1 MSKPKKDLN
10 LHIDGKKVDVTVTR
24 KDGKVTIELDSDKLD
39 VLLERSESGLNVTVN
54 DASGILG
61 KVLTLFSRLRR
72 KR

>member
-24 KDGKVTIELDSDKLD
+24 KDGKVTIELDSEKLD

-61 KVLTLFSRLRR
+61 KVLALFSRLRR

>member
-1 MSKPKKDLN
+1 MNKPKKDLN
-10 LHIDGKKVDVTVTR
+10 LHIDGKKVDVNVTR

-61 KVLTLFSRLRR
+61 KLLMLFGRLRR

>member
-1 MSKPKKDLN
+1 MSKPKKDVN
-10 LHIDGKKVDVTVTR
+10 LHIDGKKVDVNVTR
-24 KDGKVTIELDSDKLD
+24 KDGKVTIELDSEKLD

-61 KVLTLFSRLRR
+61 KVLALFGRLRR

>member
-24 KDGKVTIELDSDKLD
+24 KDGKVTIELDSEKLD

-61 KVLTLFSRLRR
+61 KVLTLFR

>member
-24 KDGKVTIELDSDKLD
+24 KDGKVTIELDSEKLD
-39 VLLERSESGLNVTVN
+39 VLLERSESGLNVTLN

>member
-10 LHIDGKKVDVTVTR
+10 LHIDGKKVDVNVTR
-24 KDGKVTIELDSDKLD
+24 KDGKVTIELDSEKLD
-39 VLLERSESGLNVTVN
+39 VLLKRSESGLNVTVN

-61 KVLTLFSRLRR
+61 KVLALFSRLRR

>member
-10 LHIDGKKVDVTVTR
+10 LYIDGKKVDVTVTR
-24 KDGKVTIELDSDKLD
+24 KDGKVTIELDSEKLD

>member
-1 MSKPKKDLN
+1 MNKPKKDLN
-10 LHIDGKKVDVTVTR
+10 LHIDGKKVDVNVTR
-24 KDGKVTIELDSDKLD
+24 KDGKVTIEVDSDKLD

-61 KVLTLFSRLRR
+61 KLLALFSRLRR

>member
-10 LHIDGKKVDVTVTR
+10 LHIDGKKVDVNVTR
-24 KDGKVTIELDSDKLD
+24 KDGKVTIELDSEKLD

-61 KVLTLFSRLRR
+61 KVLALFSRLRR

>member
-10 LHIDGKKVDVTVTR
+10 LHIDGKKVDVNVTR
-24 KDGKVTIELDSDKLD
+24 KDGKVTIELDSEKLD

-61 KVLTLFSRLRR
+61 KVLALFGRLRR

>member
-1 MSKPKKDLN
+1 MNKPKKDLN
-10 LHIDGKKVDVTVTR
+10 LHVDGKKVDVNVTR

-61 KVLTLFSRLRR
+61 KVLALFSRLRR

>member
-1 MSKPKKDLN
+1 MNKPKKNLN
-10 LHIDGKKVDVTVTR
+10 LHIDGKKVDVNVTR
-24 KDGKVTIELDSDKLD
+24 KDGKVTIEVDSDKLD

-61 KVLTLFSRLRR
+61 KLLALFGRLRR

>member
-61 KVLTLFSRLRR
+61 KMLTLFSRLRR

>member
-24 KDGKVTIELDSDKLD
+24 KDGKVTIELDSEKLD

>member
-10 LHIDGKKVDVTVTR
+10 LHIDGKKVDVNVTR
-24 KDGKVTIELDSDKLD
+24 KDGKVTIELDSEKLD
-39 VLLERSESGLNVTVN
+39 VLLERSERGLNVTVN

-61 KVLTLFSRLRR
+61 KVLALFSRLRR

>member
-24 KDGKVTIELDSDKLD
+24 KDGKVTIELDSEKLD

-61 KVLTLFSRLRR
+61 KMLTLFSRLRR

>member
-1 MSKPKKDLN
+1 MTKPKKDLN

-61 KVLTLFSRLRR
+61 KVLALFSRLRR

>member
-10 LHIDGKKVDVTVTR
+10 LHIDGKKVDVNVTR
-24 KDGKVTIELDSDKLD
+24 KDGKVTIELDSEKLD

-54 DASGILG
+54 DVSGILG
-61 KVLTLFSRLRR
+61 KVLALFSRLRR